1 MKQGFRW
8 FVTVAGVLALV
19 ACRAPASGQANS
31 ASMEL
36 KIYAVPATE
45 TARLADAL
53 GSALGKKA
61 NVTAPLPGK
70 LLVYAP
76 RDAQASIASALDA
89 LDKTASAQPATTQV
103 NLRFWIVDAKSGPGT
118 DDDAL
123 APLTATLNSLRR
135 ATGPMHFQLEQS
147 AAAMAASGHSGR
159 LVTTA
164 SNGYPRS
171 FGFDVRSATND
182 GITLSLDYQDA
193 GPGGLRQFS
202 TLVSARF
209 GQYLVLAQ
217 APEAC
222 PVAPSS
228 GKPSASS
235 CPDQPVLQL
244 LVVSVDRT
252 NEPA

>member
-8 FVTVAGVLALV
+8 VVALAGVVVLV
-19 ACRAPASGQANS
+19 ACRAPASGQANG

-36 KIYAVPATE
+36 KIYPVPATE

-53 GSALGKKA
+53 GNALGEKA
-61 NVTAPLPGK
+61 KVTAPLPGK

-76 RDAQASIASALDA
+76 REAQASIASALDG

-103 NLRFWIVDAKSGPGT
+103 NLRFWIVDAEVGPGA
-118 DDDAL
+118 DDEAL
-123 APLTATLNSLRR
+123 APLATTLDSLRR
-135 ATGPMHFQLEQS
+135 AAGPMHFQLEQS
-147 AAAMAASGHSGR
+147 ASAMVASGHGGR

-164 SNGYPRS
+164 SSGYLRN
-171 FGFDVRSATND
+171 FGFDVRAATND
-182 GITLSLDYQDA
+182 RITLSLDYQDA
-193 GPGGLRQFS
+193 GPSGLRQFG
-202 TLVSARF
+202 TLVNARF

-217 APEAC
+217 APGAC

-228 GKPSASS
+228 RKSSTS
-235 CPDQPVLQL
+235 CPDQPALQL
-244 LVVSVDRT
+244 LVVRVDRT